1 MPASLLLC
9 AVRAVLKFTQDE
21 SQVFQN
27 QVLLFGDFSISAA
40 YSLAKLNV
48 GNKVHLRGLR
58 LEWVTIEF

>member
-27 QVLLFGDFSISAA
+27 QVLHKILTFSEIFQSV
-40 YSLAKLNV
+40 LLILWQN
-48 GNKVHLRGLR
+48 
-58 LEWVTIEF
+58 